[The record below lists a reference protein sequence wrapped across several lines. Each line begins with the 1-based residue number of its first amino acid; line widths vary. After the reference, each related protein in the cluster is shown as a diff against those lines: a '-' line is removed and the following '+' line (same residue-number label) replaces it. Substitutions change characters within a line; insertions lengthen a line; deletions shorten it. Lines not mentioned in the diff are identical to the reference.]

1 MRQVIKKLLSNI
13 SMTQEESD
21 DMMLKIMSGVFNDVQ
36 ILGFLIAIR
45 AKGESSSE

>member
-21 DMMLKIMSGVFNDVQ
+21 EMMLKIMSGELMMFRFQD
-36 ILGFLIAIR
+36 
-45 AKGESSSE
+45 S